1 MSRTR
6 SFIDFGATLTHC
18 GFPVSVKGHS
28 VLMEQTLFIHSNGTV
43 EASIASWD
51 RNWVALNGT
60 TGPVEISKPSEWS
73 VLARIHRFIQ
83 VDGVRTAEGCEGVTG
98 AIIRARRVGP
108 GRSPGG
114 LQALLGAPMAVYDG
128 PGGQDEDR
136 GHGRNRSRTRVA
148 RVCGDIRL
156 CGG

>member
-1 MSRTR
+1 M
-6 SFIDFGATLTHC
+6 
-18 GFPVSVKGHS
+18 
-28 VLMEQTLFIHSNGTV
+28 
-43 EASIASWD
+43 
-51 RNWVALNGT
+51 
-60 TGPVEISKPSEWS
+60 
-73 VLARIHRFIQ
+73 
-83 VDGVRTAEGCEGVTG
+83 RTAEGCEGVTG
-98 AIIRARRVGP
+98 AIYPGLIRVG